1 MGLYAGERRKWGRGD
16 CEEKG
21 FERRSQD
28 GVGGENKS
36 SNPSGMNRVSPW
48 F

>member
-21 FERRSQD
+21 FEGLGARMGWEGKTNHQTLAA
-28 GVGGENKS
+28 
-36 SNPSGMNRVSPW
+36 
-48 F
+48 